1 MNIPFVQAKSLSY
14 SGTRSYSSIYYII
27 IHYTGI
33 NNDTAENEAK
43 FFATGNTRSAG
54 AHFFVGQDGH
64 IVQSV
69 KMSYTA
75 NSVPRKRQGYSGGGT
90 FLGKCTSANSISI
103 EMCDNLS
110 KDPSAK
116 QTEAVRQLVEYI
128 QGICPNA
135 RSIIRHYDVT
145 GKLCPARMTDTNAT
159 DSAKWKAFRNAI
171 TSKND
176 TTYQEVED
184 LTKAETTA
192 LINQLVPGLIQ
203 KTLNGS
209 DTKVSDWFKE
219 EYAEAKEAGITDG
232 TRPGGYATREQTA
245 VMIIRAIKYVLAKLK
260 AGGESD

>member
-1 MNIPFVQAKSLSY
+1 MNIPYIPAKKLSY
-14 SGTRSYSSIYYII
+14 SGTRSYSNIYYII

-33 NNDTAENEAK
+33 SNDTAENNAK
-43 FFATGNTRSAG
+43 YFATGNKKSAG
-54 AHFFVGQDGH
+54 AHFFVDQKGR
-64 IVQSV
+64 IYQSV

-145 GKLCPARMTDTNAT
+145 GKLCPARMVDEK
-159 DSAKWKAFRNAI
+159 KWLAFKTAI
-171 TSKND
+171 TAKQQPK
-176 TTYQEVED
+176 QEVED
-184 LTKAETTA
+184 LTREETIKLFDE
-192 LINQLVPGLIQ
+192 LIEKKLSGKGLPASAWAVSE
-203 KTLNGS
+203 LN
-209 DTKVSDWFKE
+209 
-219 EYAEAKEAGITDG
+219 EAVKAGITDG
-232 TRPGGYATREQTA
+232 TRPQGVARREEVA
-245 VMIIRAIKYVLAKLK
+245 AMICRAIKK
-260 AGGESD
+260 AGGGND

>member
-14 SGTRSYSSIYYII
+14 SGTRSYSNIYYII

-33 NNDTAENEAK
+33 SNDTAENEAK

-90 FLGKCTSANSISI
+90 FLGKCTSSNSISI

-116 QTEAVRQLVEYI
+116 QTEAVRQLVAYI
-128 QGICPNA
+128 QSICPNA
-135 RSIIRHYDVT
+135 RSIVRHYDVT
-145 GKLCPARMTDTNAT
+145 GKLCPARMVDEK
-159 DSAKWKAFRNAI
+159 KWLAFKTAI
-171 TSKND
+171 TAKQQPK
-176 TTYQEVED
+176 QEVED
-184 LTKAETTA
+184 LTREETIKLFDE
-192 LINQLVPGLIQ
+192 LIEKKLSGKGLPASAWAVNE
-203 KTLNGS
+203 LN
-209 DTKVSDWFKE
+209 
-219 EYAEAKEAGITDG
+219 EAVKAGITDG
-232 TRPGGYATREQTA
+232 TRPQGVARREEVA
-245 VMIIRAIKYVLAKLK
+245 AMICRAIKK
-260 AGGESD
+260 AGGGND